1 MNKDIITYNNN
12 GQPHGY
18 IILYY
23 QNGNINYRGTYK
35 NGKEIGYEEWYYK
48 KQTNFYIR

>member
-1 MNKDIITYNNN
+1 MKQNKSNE
-12 GQPHGY
+12 
-18 IILYY
+18 Y
-23 QNGNINYRGTYK
+23 QQWSNHIGVWYRGTYK